1 MGWGQFGANLGPMR
15 DGANL
20 GFGPIWMG
28 PMWSRPICPGPI
40 WQDTLEKRQLTISET
55 IQDWGTLLD
64 KYGDLPRGPGALDSI
79 TKILGL
85 LDQDGMDANLL
96 HDDKDRENLY
106 QLTEQD
112 REMEFLARAEFREET
127 KIHAH
132 RFNRL
137 FGLTPKGLIQL
148 ALR

>member
-1 MGWGQFGANLGPMR
+1 M
-15 DGANL
+15 
-20 GFGPIWMG
+20 
-28 PMWSRPICPGPI
+28 
-40 WQDTLEKRQLTISET
+40 
-55 IQDWGTLLD
+55 
-64 KYGDLPRGPGALDSI
+64 DSI

-96 HDDKDRENLY
+96 HDDEDRENLY

-127 KIHAH
+127 KIHSQ

-137 FGLTPKGLIQL
+137 LGLTPKALIQL